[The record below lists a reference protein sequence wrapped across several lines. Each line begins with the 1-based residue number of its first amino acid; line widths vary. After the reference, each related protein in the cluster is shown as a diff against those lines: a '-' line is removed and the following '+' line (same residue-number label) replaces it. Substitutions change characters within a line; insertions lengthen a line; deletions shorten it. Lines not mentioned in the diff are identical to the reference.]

1 MRDGPDYED
10 AHMHPALRDR
20 VLQVS
25 TDSRLRFFALS
36 SVGVAKLNKM
46 IAYFEN
52 LTPATS
58 PDLSWSEYQLA
69 GVIAKTLRLV
79 CGRLT
84 AWENGEL
91 PTSADA
97 ALMVD
102 CLNECRRS
110 LAKWADLLNDIG
122 HS

>member
-1 MRDGPDYED
+1 MRDGPVYED

-36 SVGVAKLNKM
+36 GVGAAKLNHM

-52 LTPATS
+52 LTPANS

-69 GVIAKTLRLV
+69 DVIAKTLRLV

-91 PTSADA
+91 PTPSDVAV
-97 ALMVD
+97 MVN
-102 CLNECRRS
+102 CLNECQRS
-110 LAKWADLLNDIG
+110 LANWAKLLHDIG
-122 HS
+122 H